1 MPRRGLPFVVLL
13 LAAGCGGGDTV
24 KGPAPAAPDRIQL
37 SSPAFADGAA
47 IPRRH
52 TCDGDDTAPALRW
65 TNAPAKTRSLA
76 LLLEDPDAPGGT
88 FVHWTVYGLAPTTTA
103 LDADP
108 PANAKQG
115 ENSFGKRGY
124 NGPCPPKG
132 DKPHRY
138 VFTLYAL
145 RSDPALGA
153 GASPADVR
161 AAIAKAALARGRL
174 VGHFSRG

>member
-1 MPRRGLPFVVLL
+1 MPRRGVTLLVLL

-24 KGPAPAAPDRIQL
+24 KGPAPAAPEQIQL
-37 SSPAFADGAA
+37 SSRAFADGSA
-47 IPRRH
+47 IPRRY
-52 TCDGDDTAPALRW
+52 TCDGDDTAPPLRW
-65 TNAPAKTRSLA
+65 TNTPAKTRSLA

-88 FVHWTVYGLAPTTTA
+88 FVHWTVYDLAPATTA
-103 LDADP
+103 LDVDP

-145 RSDPALGA
+145 RSDPALGD

-174 VGHFSRG
+174 TGRFSRG